1 MKYGDVKFERKEAQG
16 QINYKQHKEKRRDI
30 RSEVGHIFLSG
41 EKGFVE
47 IISIALQGILGIIS
61 SLCVAVFPDIQ
72 TLWFLSFL
80 IYKAAYSLQNEK
92 QLCAF

>member
-47 IISIALQGILGIIS
+47 IISVALQGILGIIS

-72 TLWFLSFL
+72 SCLFIT
-80 IYKAAYSLQNEK
+80 K
-92 QLCAF
+92 